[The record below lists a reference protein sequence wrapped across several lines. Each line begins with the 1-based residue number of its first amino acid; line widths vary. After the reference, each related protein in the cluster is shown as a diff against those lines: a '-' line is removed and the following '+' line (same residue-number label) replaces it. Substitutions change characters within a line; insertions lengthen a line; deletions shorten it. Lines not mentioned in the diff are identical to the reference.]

1 MDQMTA
7 EIIAIGT
14 EILLGDIVNTNASYI
29 AKELAAIGVNTYH
42 QQVVGDNPERVLE
55 AFELAFGRS
64 DVVITTGGLGPT
76 GDDLSKEMG
85 ARYFGVPMEE
95 DSEARRNIEDM
106 LTRRGIEITPN
117 NWKQALLP
125 RGAKALYNQHGT
137 APGLILKKEHKILV
151 MLPGPPSEMRPMFDE
166 QVKPYLASLTDQ
178 VMVSRTLHLC
188 GIGESTVEYQLH
200 DLMETMTNPTLA
212 PYAKTGMVDLRITA
226 RAVTV
231 QEARENIRPV
241 EQKIRDLFGNAVFGA
256 DEDTLESAV
265 GKLLISNHM
274 TVTTAESCTG
284 GLVAG
289 RLINYPG
296 ISQAYLSGFITYSNE
311 AKERFLGVS
320 HDTLVRY
327 GAVSEQTAAEMA
339 QGAARAAAADAAIAV
354 TGIAGPGG
362 GTLEKPV
369 GLIYVGIYVKG
380 RTSVHRLQFTKSRQ
394 ENREGTVVAALN
406 ALRLAILEWQA
417 EEK

>member
-1 MDQMTA
+1 MKQLTA

-29 AKELAAIGVNTYH
+29 AKELASIGVNTYH

-55 AFELAFGRS
+55 AFQLAFGRA

-95 DSEARRNIEDM
+95 DAQARDRIQRM

-125 RGAKALYNQHGT
+125 KGAKALYNDHGT
-137 APGLILKKEHKILV
+137 APGFILDQDHKILV

-166 QVKPYLASLTDQ
+166 QVKPYLYAMTNQ
-178 VMVSRTLHLC
+178 VMISRTLHLC
-188 GIGESTVEYQLH
+188 GIGESAVEYRLH
-200 DLMETMTNPTLA
+200 EMMESMSNPTLA

-226 RAVTV
+226 KADSEEAARALI
-231 QEARENIRPV
+231 APV
-241 EQKIRDLFGNAVFGA
+241 ESQIREMFGNCVYGA
-256 DEDTLESAV
+256 DGDTLESV
-265 GKLLISNHM
+265 IGELLLKNHM
-274 TVTTAESCTG
+274 TITTAESCTG
-284 GLVAG
+284 GLAAG

-296 ISQAYLSGFITYSNE
+296 ISGAYMAGFVTYSNE
-311 AKERFLGVS
+311 AKEKFLGVS
-320 HDTLVRY
+320 HETLMKY
-327 GAVSEQTAAEMA
+327 GAVSEQTAKEMA
-339 QGAARAAAADAAIAV
+339 IGAAKAVGADAAVSV

-362 GTLEKPV
+362 GTPEKPV

-380 RTSVHRLQFTKSRQ
+380 KVIAKKLNFTKSRQ
-394 ENREGTVVAALN
+394 ENRQATVVAALN
-406 ALRLAILEWQA
+406 ALRLAILENVN
-417 EEK
+417 

>member
-1 MDQMTA
+1 MKQLTA

-42 QQVVGDNPERVLE
+42 QQVVGDNPERVLD
-55 AFELAFGRS
+55 AFHLAFGRA

-85 ARYFGVPMEE
+85 ARYFGVPMAE
-95 DSEARRNIEDM
+95 DAKARENIESM

-125 RGAKALYNQHGT
+125 QGAIALYNNHGT
-137 APGLILKKEHKILV
+137 APGFILDKDQKILV

-166 QVKPYLASLTDQ
+166 QVKPYLSALTQQ
-178 VMVSRTLHLC
+178 VMISRTLHLC
-188 GIGESTVEYQLH
+188 GIGESAVEYRLH
-200 DLMETMTNPTLA
+200 DMMETMSNPTLA

-226 RAVTV
+226 KAETEEAARALI
-231 QEARENIRPV
+231 EPV
-241 EQKIRDLFGNAVFGA
+241 EQQIRAEFGHLVYGA
-256 DEDTLESAV
+256 DADTLESV
-265 GKLLISNHM
+265 IGELLIRNHM
-274 TVTTAESCTG
+274 TITTAESCTG
-284 GLVAG
+284 GLVSG

-296 ISQAYLSGFITYSNE
+296 ISAAYMAGFVTYSNE
-311 AKERFLGVS
+311 SKEKFLGVS
-320 HDTLVRY
+320 HETLLKY

-339 QGAARAAAADAAIAV
+339 RGAAKAVEADAAIAV

-362 GTLEKPV
+362 GTPDKPV

-380 RTSVHRLQFTKSRQ
+380 QVTVKKLNFTKSRQ
-394 ENREGTVVAALN
+394 ENRQATVVAALN
-406 ALRLAILEWQA
+406 ALRLAILESMN
-417 EEK
+417 